1 MKTLLR
7 KLARL
12 LGAVAAAFDRRS
24 ALAPAPVPVRARK

>member
-12 LGAVAAAFDRRS
+12 LDTLVELEARS
-24 ALAPAPVPVRARK
+24 ALRPAPVPVRK

>member
-12 LGAVAAAFDRRS
+12 LGAVVAIDRRT
-24 ALAPAPVPVRARK
+24 ALRPAPVPVPVRK